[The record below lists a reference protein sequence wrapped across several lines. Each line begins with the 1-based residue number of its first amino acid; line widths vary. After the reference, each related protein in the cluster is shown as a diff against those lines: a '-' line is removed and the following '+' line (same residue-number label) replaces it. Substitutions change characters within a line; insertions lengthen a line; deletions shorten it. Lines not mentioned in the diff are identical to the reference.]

1 LPGELRSVAIKGEVP
16 ALMIEAQAILLTVS
30 ALIRCIGEG
39 SISGRYG
46 PSKAGQSWSGFI
58 NEKNFLFFPN
68 REPSPLSN
76 RANRKAGTE

>member
-16 ALMIEAQAILLTVS
+16 ALMIAAQAILLTVS

-39 SISGRYG
+39 SISGRCG
-46 PSKAGQSWSGFI
+46 PSKAGQWWSGFI
-58 NEKNFLFFPN
+58 NERIFYFFLT
-68 REPSPLSN
+68 EPGSLSN